1 MTLTGYR
8 TAAAVL
14 VALALATP
22 AVAKMPADEVKA
34 AIEREY
40 GVRVLRIVEV
50 ERAGGTVYAVTVM
63 NPGGDFDEAFQVNTL
78 AVDPDTGALILQDR
92 PGPGAGM
99 PRNIDEGYGAAMR
112 RDSARGR

>member
-1 MTLTGYR
+1 MTLTGYC

-34 AIEREY
+34 SIEREY

-50 ERAGGTVYAVTVM
+50 ERAGRTVYAVTVI
-63 NPGGDFDEAFQVNTL
+63 NPGGDFNEAFQVNTL

-92 PGPGAGM
+92 LDPGAGR
-99 PRNIDEGYGAAMR
+99 PRTFDEGFGTAMR
-112 RDSARGR
+112 RDSARAR